1 MQPIRHAEDWTE
13 EQEQRDAD
21 RQTQS
26 LAGLALALALVVIA
40 LFLVRELQAKAALED
55 CLLAGH
61 QNCDLFVPNPI
72 GPPAG

>member
-1 MQPIRHAEDWTE
+1 MRSIRHAEDWTE
-13 EQEQRDAD
+13 EQEQREAD

-61 QNCDLFVPNPI
+61 HDCALFVPQPTV
-72 GPPAG
+72 PEAG

>member
-1 MQPIRHAEDWTE
+1 MHRIDHIDRWTE

-26 LAGLALALALVVIA
+26 LAGLALALALVVLA

-61 QNCDLFVPNPI
+61 HNCDLYLAQAPV
-72 GPPAG
+72 AR